1 MIYLSVFCIVLYHV
15 AEGITEAMTW
25 LGRTQAI
32 APGVYHR
39 YRLMEGV
46 GIVGAM
52 VGAYGI
58 ARPPAAFGML
68 LVGAWLIGWAAYEAA
83 YTNVGCGRSPIHGEC
98 ADSAGRSHFGFPG
111 GSIRWRCVRLGR
123 HRRRSSV

>member
-1 MIYLSVFCIVLYHV
+1 MTYLFVFCIVLYHI

-25 LGRTQAI
+25 LGRTQDI
-32 APGVYHR
+32 APGIYHR
-39 YRLMEGV
+39 YRLMEGI

-58 ARPPAAFGML
+58 ARSPVRFGML

-83 YTNVGCGRSPIHGEC
+83 YTMKVKCGLWKKPYPWRVRG
-98 ADSAGRSHFGFPG
+98 FGKEI
-111 GSIRWRCVRLGR
+111 SIRFPRWIYPVALCAGAALICV
-123 HRRRSSV
+123 